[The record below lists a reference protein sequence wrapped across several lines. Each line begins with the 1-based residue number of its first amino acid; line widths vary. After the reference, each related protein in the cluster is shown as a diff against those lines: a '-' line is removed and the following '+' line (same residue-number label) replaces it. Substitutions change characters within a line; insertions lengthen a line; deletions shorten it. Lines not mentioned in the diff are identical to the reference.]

1 MKRIKFQDIKTPTT
15 VEEFRANLRKF
26 VCSAGKNTVYVQ
38 EVGRGVAIDDIS
50 SFDDIKNA
58 VQDKKGLFQE
68 RASIVLKLDWS
79 MDDVTSFMNRTGQ
92 ITSCNGYW
100 QNKDSKYAIYDFDP
114 DVNALPQLMKM
125 GAQPQWVSL
134 DNKIFRELFVK
145 MFGVF
150 SGYTQKEQQMAA

>member
-26 VCSAGKNTVYVQ
+26 VCSAGKKDTVYVQ
-38 EVGRGVAIDDIS
+38 EVGLGVPVDKISSFSDIYRLAQSHGGHTASICLKIDYAIDDVI
-50 SFDDIKNA
+50 
-58 VQDKKGLFQE
+58 
-68 RASIVLKLDWS
+68 
-79 MDDVTSFMNRTGQ
+79 SFMNRTGQ
-92 ITSCNGYW
+92 ITSFNGYW

-114 DVNALPQLMKM
+114 DVNAIPQLMKM
-125 GAQPQWVSL
+125 GAQPQWISL